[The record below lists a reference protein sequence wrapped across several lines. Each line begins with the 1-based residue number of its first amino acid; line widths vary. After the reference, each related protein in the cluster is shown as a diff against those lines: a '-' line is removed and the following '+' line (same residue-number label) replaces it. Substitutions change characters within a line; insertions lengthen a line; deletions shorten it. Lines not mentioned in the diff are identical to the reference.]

1 MERLSSAYAYLW
13 ETCGPWGIALL
24 ACMIILFFVQFWYW
38 VGYYGRIPS
47 YRNARAGDARP
58 PVSVALV
65 VHEPDYD
72 FLENGLPV
80 LLGQEYD
87 DFEIIV
93 TDLSGDVEFGE
104 ALAVIAEHNPRF
116 NVTRMVRDAR
126 FPISDKMAFNVAIKA
141 ARYDNILL
149 TTVDSRPASLQ
160 WIARMARGFDG
171 AGIVIGY
178 CGMEGASAFSSRL
191 IRLDNAARAI
201 RWLSAAMHG
210 KPYRGTLQNIGF
222 TKALYFGNGGF
233 NYLNMNIGE
242 DDLFIQK
249 LLETG
254 TAAAVIVSSNSTVRQ
269 KIWGGTGW
277 WYADRCMRSN
287 AFRHYPAK
295 VKTFVAAELWSRAL
309 FFAAAAAA
317 VVLFPPELKLFAAG
331 LLLIRFGLIFFEMR
345 RITRRLS
352 EKGLMRA
359 VPLYDLCSPLY
370 EAWMAADRKFRRS
383 PGLWR

>member
-1 MERLSSAYAYLW
+1 M
-13 ETCGPWGIALL
+13 
-24 ACMIILFFVQFWYW
+24 
-38 VGYYGRIPS
+38 
-47 YRNARAGDARP
+47 
-58 PVSVALV
+58 
-65 VHEPDYD
+65 
-72 FLENGLPV
+72 
-80 LLGQEYD
+80 
-87 DFEIIV
+87 
-93 TDLSGDVEFGE
+93 
-104 ALAVIAEHNPRF
+104 
-116 NVTRMVRDAR
+116 
-126 FPISDKMAFNVAIKA
+126 AIKA

-331 LLLIRFGLIFFEMR
+331 LLLIRFGLILFEMR